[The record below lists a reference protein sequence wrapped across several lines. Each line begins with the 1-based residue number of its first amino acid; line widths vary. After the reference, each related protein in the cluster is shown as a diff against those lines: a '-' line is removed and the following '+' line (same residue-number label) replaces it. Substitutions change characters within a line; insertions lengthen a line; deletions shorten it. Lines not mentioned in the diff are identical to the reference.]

1 MDGAK
6 RWVMILLGWIPMLLG
21 TVGVIYVGI
30 YYKFKYPKLTET
42 QIFLEN
48 WDLILL
54 SALFIFV
61 SQVTFM
67 ARWYK

>member
-1 MDGAK
+1 MAGAK
-6 RWVMILLGWIPMLLG
+6 RVMILLGWIPMLLG
-21 TVGVIYVGI
+21 TVGVIYAGI
-30 YYKFKYPKLTET
+30 YYRFKCPELTET
-42 QIFLEN
+42 QLFLEN

-67 ARWYK
+67 AQWKK